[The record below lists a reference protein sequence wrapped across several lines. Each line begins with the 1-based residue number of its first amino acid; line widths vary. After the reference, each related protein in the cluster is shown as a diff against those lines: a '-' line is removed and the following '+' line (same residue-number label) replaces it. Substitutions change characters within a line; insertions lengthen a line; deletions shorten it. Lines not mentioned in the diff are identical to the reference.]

1 MQFTKLDEK
10 VEILEKYF
18 PLSEISF
25 CDISVGEKYMWRN
38 YFQIEYAIINDT
50 LIMKESSP
58 TYKDVFYFPMGKDVD
73 GALVE
78 IEAYCQQNHI
88 PLTFC
93 CIDEKV
99 KDYLLSIYPLAEFH
113 HERDWDDYI
122 YDAEKFK
129 TYSGKKFSGQ
139 RNHVNKFKKLYP
151 DYVVK
156 KVEKTDL
163 PAVKEFISYL
173 SEKKKESELEKAEH
187 ELLFEYIDN
196 FEKLNQGGLIVSVNG
211 KIVGVSFGE
220 VVADT
225 LIVHVEKADTDYNGA
240 YPFLA
245 SEFVK
250 AFAVEG
256 VKLVNR
262 EEDCGDEGLRTSKLQ
277 YQPIEIKKKYE
288 FTAST
293 LFQRLTSPVEIVTE
307 RLTVG
312 DILISDAEDYYR
324 LYMDDE
330 LNKWWGYDYREDLD
344 GETPSPEYFFRFQ
357 QNLKDIKEEYS
368 LAVKEKGKMVGELV
382 LHNFDFRGGVEMG
395 YRFFKE
401 CHGKGFATES
411 AVALKKFVIENLK
424 PNRLKTRCFKQ
435 NIPSKNLIGR
445 IGFEN
450 WYQTET
456 HFFFKMDF

>member
-1 MQFTKLDEK
+1 
-10 VEILEKYF
+10 
-18 PLSEISF
+18 
-25 CDISVGEKYMWRN
+25 
-38 YFQIEYAIINDT
+38 
-50 LIMKESSP
+50 
-58 TYKDVFYFPMGKDVD
+58 MGKDVD

-139 RNHVNKFKKLYP
+139 RNHVNKFNMLYP

-245 SEFVK
+245 S
-250 AFAVEG
+250 G
-256 VKLVNR
+256 PL
-262 EEDCGDEGLRTSKLQ
+262 S
-277 YQPIEIKKKYE
+277 I
-288 FTAST
+288 
-293 LFQRLTSPVEIVTE
+293 
-307 RLTVG
+307 
-312 DILISDAEDYYR
+312 
-324 LYMDDE
+324 
-330 LNKWWGYDYREDLD
+330 
-344 GETPSPEYFFRFQ
+344 
-357 QNLKDIKEEYS
+357 
-368 LAVKEKGKMVGELV
+368 
-382 LHNFDFRGGVEMG
+382 
-395 YRFFKE
+395 
-401 CHGKGFATES
+401 
-411 AVALKKFVIENLK
+411 
-424 PNRLKTRCFKQ
+424 
-435 NIPSKNLIGR
+435 
-445 IGFEN
+445 
-450 WYQTET
+450 
-456 HFFFKMDF
+456 